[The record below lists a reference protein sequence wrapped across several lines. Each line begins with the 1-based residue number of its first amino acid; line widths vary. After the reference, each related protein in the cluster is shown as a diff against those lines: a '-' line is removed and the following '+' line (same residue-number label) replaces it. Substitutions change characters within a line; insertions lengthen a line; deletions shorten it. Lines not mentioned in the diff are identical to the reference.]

1 MVSRAL
7 LASVDSLN
15 ADELDE
21 LIEYVAM
28 KRIDPIVLTSEQVA
42 TLDARRHY
50 TDPANWL
57 TDDEFDVRLDVLI
70 A

>member
-1 MVSRAL
+1 MSQAL

-21 LIEYVAM
+21 LMEYIAT
-28 KRIDPIVLTSEQVA
+28 KRIDPISLTSEQLA
-42 TLDARRHY
+42 TLDARRHDS
-50 TDPANWL
+50 DPANWL
-57 TDDEFDVRLDVLI
+57 TDDEFDPRLDALI